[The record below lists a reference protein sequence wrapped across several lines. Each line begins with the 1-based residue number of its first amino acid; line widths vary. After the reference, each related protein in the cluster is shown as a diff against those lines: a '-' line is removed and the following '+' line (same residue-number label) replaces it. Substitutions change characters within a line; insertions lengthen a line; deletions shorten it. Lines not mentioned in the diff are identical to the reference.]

1 MAEKK
6 NICIDEQ
13 GNEVFKFLPQ
23 STNPKKIILDLFKIN
38 DYNINRN
45 VIKQG
50 CLELAISKKGNRQSK
65 LVNIFFANYKFDSQ
79 RSRWININLGSN
91 IKNPFVLKK
100 ETAKIAT
107 TLVLGIYVFNP
118 NDNIENTIIV
128 NCPIKDRNYKGNPS
142 LRVKIDV
149 IKEARLRG
157 KYTWYNSADDPFT
170 AFKPLEFDKIFFEPI
185 NSFNIKNFKDIKHNQ
200 NFLDNRLSKGPAP
213 RTKGYTISTANPL
226 IGEAYT
232 YVAQFGKEN
241 IFKIG
246 YTVDFER
253 RVKEFNQYIPKFEK
267 NNLDTWSIIW
277 TKKKE
282 NRHKAFELEQSLF
295 KKLNKYRTSKEFLV
309 CDFKKIN
316 ETINSI

>member
-6 NICIDEQ
+6 NICIDEH

-23 STNPKKIILDLFKIN
+23 CNNVNKIILDLFRINNYKIERKE
-38 DYNINRN
+38 INN
-45 VIKQG
+45 G
-50 CLELAISKKGNRQSK
+50 CLELAISKNGSKKIK

-79 RSRWININLGSN
+79 RPRWININLGTN
-91 IKNPFVLKK
+91 IKNPFLIKK
-100 ETAKIAT
+100 ETFDIAT
-107 TLVLGIYVFNP
+107 TLVLGVYVFNP
-118 NDNIENTIIV
+118 NDSIENTIIV
-128 NCPIKDRNYKGNPS
+128 NCPIKDRNYNANPS

-157 KYTWYNSADDPFT
+157 KYTWYNNANDPFT

-185 NSFNIKNFKDIKHNQ
+185 NSFDLKNFKNIKNTQDFTDT
-200 NFLDNRLSKGPAP
+200 RLSKGPAP
-213 RTKGYTISTANPL
+213 RSKGYTISIANPE

-267 NNLDTWSIIW
+267 SNLDTWSIIW

-282 NRHKAFELEQSLF
+282 NKREAFDLEQNLF
-295 KKLNKYRTSKEFLV
+295 KKLYKFRTSKEFLV
-309 CDFKKIN
+309 CNFKKIN
-316 ETINSI
+316 EVIKSI